1 LSLHCASNYPQ
12 LKANSTYD
20 VGLPDGTE
28 DEAYLEIL
36 RESVSKAIREVEP
49 DLVLY
54 DAGVDI
60 YKGDRLGRLHVSEDG
75 IRKRDR
81 WVLDY
86 CVTNGIPVA
95 AVVGGGYDKDVFALA
110 RRHAFVHEEA
120 AYVWRK
126 HKLWEKAP
134 TLSAA

>member
-1 LSLHCASNYPQ
+1 M
-12 LKANSTYD
+12 
-20 VGLPDGTE
+20 PDGTE